1 MRKLLMSLSVVQK
14 LRLTYLCLLMIM
26 FFILVLSIVTLL
38 RQKNY
43 IDNNFNHSLAS
54 YQISTDV
61 ISRTRDIHLSIYK
74 VISWTSANFAQN
86 RIDELSNAQRKS
98 ADDVVNTLKK
108 YLDDAEYLKKEE
120 RDYFSESLGYLI
132 DYQKVLTDTLDIVSS
147 DLGIATMYLQ
157 NADEKY
163 DLMDKGLQKLFVFE
177 KEKMRKE
184 YESSA
189 KIFRIALIVSIIGGI
204 VALVCFFLILFA
216 VKKMISDRLEK
227 IHFFIQKIV
236 NSLNFFD
243 NDINL
248 KVSTDYNDEISK
260 IENDF
265 TTLVGV
271 IRDVITKLHD
281 SATTLSLSADE
292 LSNSSTSLS
301 QHSTEENNM
310 IMNIREGI
318 DSVNKDINTISDNS
332 NVQSENSIKVSTL
345 MKELDESSKFIN
357 SLVNDFKS
365 RSQDASVNAKDA
377 ENKISETIDAMNK
390 MRTTSGR
397 IREIID
403 LINDISDQINLL
415 SLNAAIEAARAG
427 DQGRGFAVVADEI
440 SKLADQT
447 ANSTKEIFDLIGNV
461 SREVGSGVKLVEDM
475 AGVLKVIIS
484 NVEIISE
491 KINDVVSV
499 VKQQTQR
506 YDDTM
511 MEVNRLMDLSSSIK
525 TATNEQRN
533 SVEEINK
540 YISGIYS
547 ISQDVT
553 GGSEEIAASSEEVS
567 SQAKMLEMLVAKFKF
582 SNNQRR

>member
-1 MRKLLMSLSVVQK
+1 MGKLLMKLSVVQK
-14 LRLTYLCLLMIM
+14 LRLTYLGLLIII
-26 FFILVLSIVTLL
+26 FFVLVLSIVTLL
-38 RQKNY
+38 RQKRY
-43 IDNNFNHSLAS
+43 IDNNFNQSLAS
-54 YQISTDV
+54 YQVSTDV
-61 ISRTRDIHLSIYK
+61 ISRTRDIHLNIYK
-74 VISWTSANFAQN
+74 VISWTSANFSQN
-86 RIDELSNAQRKS
+86 RINELSEAQRKS
-98 ADDVVNTLKK
+98 ADDVVNLLKK
-108 YLDDAEYLKKEE
+108 YLDDAQYLEKEE
-120 RDYFSESLGYLI
+120 RDYFGESLSYLI

-147 DLGIATMYLQ
+147 DLSIATMYLQ

-163 DLMDKGLQKLFVFE
+163 DLMDKDLQKLFVFE

-189 KIFRIALIVSIIGGI
+189 RIFRIALIVSIVGGI
-204 VALVCFFLILFA
+204 VALGCFFLILFA
-216 VKKMISDRLEK
+216 VKKMISDRLEN
-227 IHFFIQKIV
+227 IHVFIQKIV
-236 NSLNFFD
+236 HSLNFFD

-248 KVSTDYNDEISK
+248 KVSTDYNDEISN

-281 SATTLSLSADE
+281 AATTLSLSADE

-301 QHSTEENNM
+301 QHSTEENDM
-310 IMNIREGI
+310 IINIREGI
-318 DSVNKDINTISDNS
+318 DSVNKDINTISENS

-345 MKELDESSKFIN
+345 MKELDESSRFIN

-365 RSQDASVNAKDA
+365 RSQDASINAKDA

-403 LINDISDQINLL
+403 LITDISDQINLL

-461 SREVGSGVKLVEDM
+461 SKEVGGSVKLVEDM

-499 VKQQTQR
+499 AKQQTQR

-540 YISGIYS
+540 YISGIYT
-547 ISQDVT
+547 ISRDVT

-567 SQAKMLEMLVAKFKF
+567 SQAKMLEMLVAKFKYS
-582 SNNQRR
+582 SNQK